1 MPDFSHNRL
10 CELLGIRLPIIQAG
24 MVWVSGWR
32 LASAASQSGCLGV
45 LGAGSMTPEL
55 LQQHIQKL
63 RAATTAPFAV
73 NIPLLYPHAPDMVAL
88 CIAAQV
94 PAVITSAGNPA
105 LHTAALQAAGIRVL
119 HVSGTAK
126 LAEKA
131 HRAGVDA
138 IICEGMEAGGHN
150 SREEITTLCL
160 IPQARQVTDK
170 PLIAAGGIATGGAV
184 VAMLALGAD
193 GVQMGSRFALTQES
207 SAHPAFKEAVRAA
220 GEADTDLALKALVPV
235 RMLKNALYHQIKAL
249 EAQGADAHA
258 LRQLMGRGRSRLGIF
273 QGDLEA
279 GELEIGQIAGAL
291 QDIPGVHALVARLE
305 TEIAE
310 SLNRLP
316 RT

>member
-10 CELLGIRLPIIQAG
+10 CSLLGIRLPIIQAG

-32 LASAASQSGCLGV
+32 LASAASQAGCLGV

-55 LQQHIQKL
+55 LQLHIQKL
-63 RAATTAPFAV
+63 RATTNATFAV

-94 PAVITSAGNPA
+94 PAVITSAGNPGI
-105 LHTAALQAAGIRVL
+105 HTAALQDAGIRVW
-119 HVSGTAK
+119 HVSGTAR

-170 PLIAAGGIATGGAV
+170 PLVAAGGIATGGAV

-207 SAHPAFKEAVRAA
+207 SAHPAFKEAVRTA

-235 RMLKNALYHQIKAL
+235 RMLKNTLYQQLKAL
-249 EAQGADAHA
+249 EAQGADADT
-258 LRQLMGRGRSRLGIF
+258 LRQFMGRGRSRMGIF
-273 QGDLEA
+273 EGDLEA

-291 QDIPGVHALVARLE
+291 QDIPSVQTLVARLE
-305 TEIAE
+305 TEVSE
-310 SLNRLP
+310 SLGRLP